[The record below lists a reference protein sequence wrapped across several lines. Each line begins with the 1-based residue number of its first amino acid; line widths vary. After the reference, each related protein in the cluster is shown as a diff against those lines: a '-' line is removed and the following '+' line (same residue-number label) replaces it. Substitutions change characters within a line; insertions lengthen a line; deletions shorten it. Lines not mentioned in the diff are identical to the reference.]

1 MNINLATLLKW
12 FQERPFWI
20 QEAAR
25 RLFTKENLTPADF
38 EQLAAFCQRQVA
50 DPNFAHEAVS
60 LPASALPHDAAGVS
74 LRLCAISDV
83 KGIEGLNPRAP
94 LTFTQ
99 EQLTIFY
106 GGTGV

>member
-1 MNINLATLLKW
+1 MSLDLTALVKW

-25 RLFTKENLTPADF
+25 RLFSKENLTSDDF
-38 EQLAAFCQRQVA
+38 EQLAALCEQQIA
-50 DPNFAHEAVS
+50 DPKSPREPVS
-60 LPASALPHDAAGVS
+60 FPASAVPQSAAGAS
-74 LRLCAISDV
+74 LRLSAISDV

-94 LTFTQ
+94 PAFTQ

-106 GGTGV
+106 GGD